1 MENARND
8 NGTISPEEVK
18 KLEDAIK
25 QKQIGAVRIY
35 DGALS
40 EDFCNELIE
49 VFDKNS
55 DNHFQWTIDPI
66 DGTRA
71 FVIGAPTWSNLIG
84 LSFNK
89 KSKSH
94 KI

>member
-1 MENARND
+1 MEDTRND
-8 NGTISPEEVK
+8 SGTVSPEEVK

-49 VFDKNS
+49 IFEKNS
-55 DNHFQWTIDPI
+55 
-66 DGTRA
+66 
-71 FVIGAPTWSNLIG
+71 S
-84 LSFNK
+84 
-89 KSKSH
+89 
-94 KI
+94 

>member
-40 EDFCNELIE
+40 EDFCNELKICLSLVWTWLE
-49 VFDKNS
+49 FTITLQINSWDK
-55 DNHFQWTIDPI
+55 QEKELIKKI
-66 DGTRA
+66 K
-71 FVIGAPTWSNLIG
+71 IKINLIYNF
-84 LSFNK
+84 LRFY
-89 KSKSH
+89 
-94 KI
+94 